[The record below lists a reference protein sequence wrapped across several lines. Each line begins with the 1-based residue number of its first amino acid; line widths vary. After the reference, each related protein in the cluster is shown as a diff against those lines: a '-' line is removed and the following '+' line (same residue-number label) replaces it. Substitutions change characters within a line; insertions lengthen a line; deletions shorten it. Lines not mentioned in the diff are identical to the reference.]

1 VNRHI
6 LRQAAGESAGEERNI
21 EDGRPQTQVTFL
33 PSDPP
38 RSGLLALYRPDA
50 GPLPDAPGE
59 PGRISVAIDAA
70 GTIREVPAVL
80 CRPERACEYL
90 LNEPATTASAH
101 AWALAARKALEL
113 VAAGC
118 IAPGLDAESAG
129 AWRIAAIDGD
139 DAQWLHRLADALP
152 PAAYAVARDGR
163 LPDPYRL
170 LRAFLDAVADS
181 WTRGPA
187 ATALLGDHALT
198 AAAPVD
204 APEFA
209 RAAARLANGRDRGHG
224 LALAIE
230 PRERDVRMR
239 ALVFDRADPSR
250 LLTAAAAG
258 TGEPE
263 LRLALSGLAQA
274 SGWRRLRRF
283 SDDGDGLTAVLD
295 HHDLEYLFLDDGIG
309 ELRGLDVEIR
319 VDARVEPGPSLSLAV
334 EGPDAEGSLFSLDRL
349 LGFRWKAALGD
360 RELTAAELDRIADS
374 HSPLVQVGDRWIL
387 VDDAMRAKLARRLD
401 APAPL
406 EALRAVLTGTVEI
419 GGDQVPVDAAGP
431 LYELRERLRSSA
443 DATAI
448 PQPEALQ
455 GNLRDYQLRGLN
467 WLTGLAELG
476 LGACLA
482 DDMGLGKTITLLA
495 HHLHRQHDPATA
507 GPALVVCPAS
517 LMANWAA
524 ETARFA
530 PGVAVRRFHSRER
543 TLDDLAPAEIVLTTY
558 ATMRLDAEA
567 LGAVPWSLVCADEA
581 QHAKNP
587 ASATAKALRDI
598 KSGARVALTGTPVE
612 NNLTDLWSILDWT
625 TPGLLGS
632 REGFRAA
639 YGRAA
644 EKGDPETAAR
654 LGELVRPFMLRRLKT
669 DPGIAPEL
677 PAKTLTDQ
685 HVRLSKDQVALY
697 KRVVDDTMAEI
708 RAAAGIER
716 RGLVLALLT
725 RLKQVCNHPA
735 HYAGGTDPAK
745 GKSGKLELVDELLE
759 TILAEGEHALVF
771 TQYTAMGGL
780 LLAHLAERG
789 VKAAFLNGKTPVKKR
804 EQMVHAFQN
813 GEAPVLL
820 LSLKA
825 AGVGLNLTRATHVI
839 HYDRWWNPAAE
850 DQATDRAYR
859 IGQTRPVQVHRLI
872 CEGTLEERIAELLE
886 RKRELAES
894 VVGSGEAALTELS
907 DDQLLELVR
916 LEER

>member
-1 VNRHI
+1 V
-6 LRQAAGESAGEERNI
+6 SDI
-21 EDGRPQTQVTFL
+21 EDCRAQTEATFV

-38 RSGLLALYRPDA
+38 RGGTVALYRVDG
-50 GPLPDAPGE
+50 GPLPEEAPGD
-59 PGRISVAIDAA
+59 PGRVRVVADATGSV
-70 GTIREVPAVL
+70 REVPAVL

-90 LNEPATTASAH
+90 LTAPARTGSAR

-113 VAAGC
+113 IAAGC
-118 IAPGLDAESAG
+118 IAPGLDAEGTG
-129 AWRIAAIDGD
+129 AWRIAGIDGQ
-139 DAQWLHRLADALP
+139 DAEWLHRLADAMP
-152 PAAYAVARDGR
+152 PTAYAATGDGR

-181 WTRGPA
+181 WIRSPA
-187 ATALLGDHALT
+187 VSALLGEHALT
-198 AAAPVD
+198 AERPVD
-204 APEFA
+204 TPEFA

-230 PRERDVRMR
+230 PRQWDVRMR
-239 ALVFDRADPSR
+239 ALMFDRSDPARLITHTEAD
-250 LLTAAAAG
+250 AG
-258 TGEPE
+258 EAD
-263 LRLALSGLAQA
+263 LRLGLSRLAQA
-274 SGWRRLRRF
+274 SGWRRLLHLGR
-283 SDDGDGLTAVLD
+283 GEDGLTALLD
-295 HHDLEYLFLDDGIG
+295 HDDLAYLFLQGGIE
-309 ELRGLDVEIR
+309 ELRELGTEVR
-319 VDARVEPGPSLSLAV
+319 VDARVEAGPSLSLAI
-334 EGPDAEGSLFSLDRL
+334 EGPETDGSLFSLDRL

-374 HSPLVQVGDRWIL
+374 HSPLVQVGDRWVL

-406 EALRAVLTGTVEI
+406 EALRAALTGTVEV
-419 GGDQVPVDAAGP
+419 GGDQVPVVSAGP
-431 LYELRERLRSSA
+431 LQALRERLRTSA
-443 DATAI
+443 NDAAI

-467 WLTGLAELG
+467 WLAGLAELG

-482 DDMGLGKTITLLA
+482 DDMGLGKTITLIA
-495 HHLHRQHDPATA
+495 HHLHRQAAPATA

-530 PGVAVRRFHSRER
+530 PSLAVRRFHGRER
-543 TLDDLAPAEIVLTTY
+543 SLDGLGPAEIVLTTY
-558 ATMRLDAEA
+558 ATMRLDAESLA
-567 LGAVPWSLVCADEA
+567 AVPWSLVCADEA

-587 ASATAKALRDI
+587 ASATAKSLRGI

-612 NNLTDLWSILDWT
+612 NNLTDLWSILDWA

-632 REGFRAA
+632 REGFRAS

-644 EKGDPETAAR
+644 ERGDPLTAAR
-654 LGELVRPFMLRRLKT
+654 LGELIRPFMLRRLKT

-697 KRVVDDTMAEI
+697 KRVVDAAFAEI

-735 HYAGGTDPAK
+735 HYSGGTDPAK
-745 GKSGKLELVDELLE
+745 GRSGKLELVDELLD
-759 TILAEGEHALVF
+759 TILAEGEHTLIF
-771 TQYTAMGGL
+771 TQYTAMGDL
-780 LLAHLAERG
+780 LLKHLAKRG
-789 VKAAFLNGKTPVKKR
+789 VKAEFLSGKTPVKKR
-804 EQMVHAFQN
+804 ETMVNAFQN
-813 GEAPVLL
+813 GETPVLL

-886 RKRELAES
+886 RKRGLAEA

>member
-1 VNRHI
+1 MRDVEDR
-6 LRQAAGESAGEERNI
+6 LTQI
-21 EDGRPQTQVTFL
+21 EVAFA

-38 RSGLLALYRPDA
+38 RGGLVALYRLDG
-50 GPLPDAPGE
+50 GPLPEAPGD
-59 PGRISVAIDAA
+59 PGRISVVTDATGA
-70 GTIREVPAVL
+70 VSDVPAVKL
-80 CRPERACEYL
+80 RPERACEYL
-90 LNEPATTASAH
+90 LTTPAHTGSAR

-113 VAAGC
+113 IASGC
-118 IAPGLDAESAG
+118 VAPGLDAGGAG
-129 AWRIAAIDGD
+129 AWRIAGIDGE
-139 DAQWLHRLADALP
+139 DAEWLHRLADAMP
-152 PAAYAVARDGR
+152 PAAYAVAVNGR

-170 LRAFLDAVADS
+170 LRAFLDAVADA
-181 WTRGPA
+181 WTRSPA
-187 ATALLGDHALT
+187 VTALLGEHALT
-198 AAAPVD
+198 AAHPIE

-209 RAAARLANGRDRGHG
+209 RGAARLANGRDRGFG
-224 LALAIE
+224 PALAID
-230 PRERDVRMR
+230 PSERNVRMR
-239 ALVFDRADPSR
+239 ALLFDRADPAVLR
-250 LLTAAAAG
+250 PPEPGDEAELQVAFAHLAG
-258 TGEPE
+258 ET
-263 LRLALSGLAQA
+263 
-274 SGWRRLRRF
+274 GWRRLRQF
-283 SDDGDGLTAVLD
+283 SRTADGLSTVLN
-295 HHDLEYLFLDDGIG
+295 HDDLAYLFLEDGLFDLR
-309 ELRGLDVEIR
+309 ELGVEVR
-319 VDARVEPGPSLSLAV
+319 ADTLVKTGPSLSLAI
-334 EGPDAEGSLFSLDRL
+334 EGPEAEGGLFSLDRL
-349 LGFRWKAALGD
+349 LGFKWQAALGD

-406 EALRAVLTGTVEI
+406 EALRAVLTGTVDVD
-419 GGDQVPVDAAGP
+419 GDQVPVTSSGP
-431 LYELRERLRSSA
+431 LQTLRERLHSNAS
-443 DATAI
+443 DTTI
-448 PQPEALQ
+448 PQPEALR
-455 GNLRDYQLRGLN
+455 GHLRDYQLRGLN

-495 HHLHRQHDPATA
+495 HHLHRQNDPATA

-524 ETARFA
+524 EAARFA
-530 PGVAVRRFHSRER
+530 PGLTVRRFHGPGR
-543 TLDDLAPAEIVLTTY
+543 TLDDLGPAELVLTTY

-567 LGAVPWSLVCADEA
+567 IAAVAWSLVCADEA

-587 ASATAKALRDI
+587 ASATAKALRGI

-735 HYAGGTDPAK
+735 HYSGGTDPAK
-745 GKSGKLELVDELLE
+745 GKSGKLELVDELLD
-759 TILAEGEHALVF
+759 TILAEGEHTLVF
-771 TQYTAMGGL
+771 TQYTAMGDL
-780 LLAHLAERG
+780 LLKHLGRRG
-789 VKAAFLNGKTPVKKR
+789 VKAAFLSGKTPVKKR
-804 EQMVHAFQN
+804 EAMVNAFQN
-813 GEAPVLL
+813 GETPVLL

-872 CEGTLEERIAELLE
+872 CEGTLEERIAQLLE
-886 RKRELAES
+886 QKRELAEA